1 MFAFKS
7 PSDVGLYFCQIL
19 QKRRDGTDR
28 ILTSRSTLLSME
40 QFAPNIL
47 LQPEDCIFHIN
58 DQIELKCC
66 AKAYPS
72 PAYQWSKNNVK
83 LPGEVHS
90 TLLVYYNHYNVAD
103 HFKRF
108 MIYLDFQCIHRSF
121 WLLRLPH
128 L

>member
-1 MFAFKS
+1 
-7 PSDVGLYFCQIL
+7 
-19 QKRRDGTDR
+19 
-28 ILTSRSTLLSME
+28 ME

-128 L
+128 LQCARRGSYERSSNFGEKVRTLENYYSANVSK